1 MGGVEAT
8 RMFPLGDENSGSGF
22 PAPATLAIIALN
34 VAAFVWETSM
44 PPSALSEQIRSFAV
58 VPAEVAHAP
67 LAHGVS
73 LFTSMFLHGSW
84 MHLIGNMLFLYIF
97 GDNVEELLGSGPFT
111 AFYILCGLIAGI
123 SQVAMDPS
131 STVPVLGA
139 SGAVAGVLGA
149 YAVTFPR
156 NRVKCLYFLG
166 CLIGTVLVPAGV
178 FLVLWFVLQLLPAL
192 SAQGANSGIAFA
204 AHAGGFAAGALLVSR
219 FPQAQQVRDEY
230 ERRTDE

>member
-1 MGGVEAT
+1 
-8 RMFPLGDENSGSGF
+8 MFPLADENSGTGF
-22 PAPATLAIIALN
+22 PAPATMAIIALN
-34 VAAFVWETSM
+34 VAVFVWEVSIQ
-44 PPSALSEQIRSFAV
+44 PEALSAQIRPYTI
-58 VPAEVAHAP
+58 VPAEVSHAP
-67 LAHGVS
+67 LAHAVS

-97 GDNVEELLGSGPFT
+97 GDNVEELMGSGPFA
-111 AFYILCGLIAGI
+111 AFYLLTGLIAGV

-131 STVPVLGA
+131 SPVPVLGA

-166 CLIGTVLVPAGV
+166 CLFGTVLVPAGV
-178 FLVLWFVLQLLPAL
+178 FLVLWFLLQLLPVL
-192 SAQGANSGIAFA
+192 SAQGGNSGVAFA
-204 AHAGGFAAGALLVSR
+204 AHVGGFVAGALLVSR
-219 FPQAQQVRDEY
+219 FPQAQHMRDEY